1 MSKELRGDR
10 RLPVSAWPGATNVR
24 TNYMAPEQGTF
35 KSDDAVLFGERLIA
49 KGLVTQRQVFEALKK
64 QRLDGGRL
72 GEVLLRLKML
82 TEKDVTS
89 TLAEHLAM
97 ETIVFDDISKIN
109 MDVARLLPES
119 IARRFCLVAIGES
132 NGDVVVAMADP
143 LNVIALD
150 TIKLR
155 LRRTIKT
162 VLSSPEQIH
171 KAIEMIYHGSDVEE
185 QRLREIAET
194 VDIDMLKVE
203 NEPNGESATEAD
215 ISVEVE
221 ATKAPVI
228 QFVDLLLSQAVKSR
242 ASDIHIEPMEKS
254 MSIRMRVDGLLR
266 DMVPPARKMQ
276 MAVITRVKILS
287 KMDIAERRLPQ
298 DGRFKIKAPGRDIDV
313 RVSALPTIYGEKVVM
328 RLLDKAAV
336 NHNLDTIGFDE
347 KYLKE
352 YKAILEQPH
361 GIIIVTG
368 PTGSGKSTTL
378 YSSLNYLKDPKKNI
392 TTVED
397 PVEYRLAG
405 INQVQVKPEIDMDF
419 AAALRAILRQDPDII
434 LIGEIRD
441 KETVE
446 IAIKASLT
454 GHLVLSTFHTNDSPS
469 AISRLAYMGIERYLL
484 ASTLNLIIA
493 QRLVRRI
500 CEKCKEPV
508 KLDDIMLKRLKISDQ
523 QAKKAVFYHGKGC
536 PTCDRTGYFG
546 RLPIFEFLTIDN
558 QMREMIVNSATEAQ
572 IRAAARKKGYGGLL
586 ESGVSRMLQGLTTA
600 EEVIGTTFMEDIQV

>member
-1 MSKELRGDR
+1 LLFSGLSVKQKMSQD
-10 RLPVSAWPGATNVR
+10 SSQSNV
-24 TNYMAPEQGTF
+24 AL
-35 KSDDAVLFGERLIA
+35 LFGERLIS
-49 KGLVTQRQVFEALKK
+49 KGLLTQRQVFEALKK

-82 TEKDVTS
+82 TEQDVTG
-89 TLAEHLAM
+89 TLGEHLAM
-97 ETIVFDDISKIN
+97 ETVSFEDVGKIDIN
-109 MDVARLLPES
+109 VARLLPES
-119 IARRFCLVAIGES
+119 IARRYCLVAIGEN
-132 NGDVVVAMADP
+132 NGKVVVAMADP
-143 LNVIALD
+143 LDVVALD
-150 TIKLR
+150 TIKLKLKR
-155 LRRTIKT
+155 EIKP
-162 VLSSPEQIH
+162 VISSREQIRR
-171 KAIEMIYHGSDVEE
+171 ATEVIYHGSDVEE
-185 QRLREIAET
+185 QRLREFADTET
-194 VDIDMLKVE
+194 DILAVVKE
-203 NEPNGESATEAD
+203 TNGDSATEAD
-215 ISVEVE
+215 ISSEVE

-266 DMVPPARKMQ
+266 DMVPPPRRMQ
-276 MAVITRVKILS
+276 NAVVTRVKILS

-298 DGRFKIKAPGRDIDV
+298 DGRFKIKATGRDIDV
-313 RVSALPTIYGEKVVM
+313 RVSVLPTIYGEKVVM

-336 NHNLDTIGFDE
+336 NHNIDTIGFDE
-347 KYLKE
+347 KSLKE

-378 YSSLNYLKDPKKNI
+378 YSSLNYLRDPKKNI

-397 PVEYRLAG
+397 PVEYRLTG

-508 KLDDIMLKRLKISDQ
+508 KLEKDVLSRLKITKE
-523 QAKKAVFYHGKGC
+523 QAKNATFYHGKGC
-536 PTCDRTGYFG
+536 PNCERTGYFG

-558 QMREMIVNSATEAQ
+558 AIREMIVNGATEAQ
-572 IRAAARKKGYGGLL
+572 LRAAARQKGYGGLL
-586 ESGVSRMLQGLTTA
+586 ESGVTRMFEGLTTA
-600 EEVIGTTFMEDIQV
+600 EEVISTTFMEDIQV